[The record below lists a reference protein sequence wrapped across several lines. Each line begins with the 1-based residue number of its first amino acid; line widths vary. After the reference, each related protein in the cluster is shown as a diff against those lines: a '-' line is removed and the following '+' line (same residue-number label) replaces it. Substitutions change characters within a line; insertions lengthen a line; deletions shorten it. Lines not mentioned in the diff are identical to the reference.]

1 MCVHVSVC
9 ACVSVSVWV
18 CACPVSERASVF
30 AHAAAASMLVFVCL
44 LQPKALPTYSCCW
57 LVSCSSFAFT
67 WASRSAGNSTGNQ
80 KQRAFV
86 HRTGELHYKM
96 KKACA
101 LGLCVCVRIRFCV
114 PPLMVCCIRR
124 MAWFCASCSSC
135 SAWI

>member
-86 HRTGELHYKM
+86 HRRVTLQNEKSV
-96 KKACA
+96 CA
-101 LGLCVCVRIRFCV
+101 GLVCVCVRIRFCV
-114 PPLMVCCIRR
+114 SPLMVCCIRR